1 MTTRRAILGELD
13 PISFD
18 DLPLGGEWTTRRRTI
33 SESEVALFA
42 ALAGDFSP
50 LTIDASGGQ
59 SRLAPPAMLV
69 AVAVGLG
76 TIDMP
81 IPQVASW
88 EWVNWKF
95 PKPVRAG
102 ETIFARWTLT
112 QKRPPVHGSR
122 TGIAVWRVD
131 VHTGDGAMCAEG
143 EIGAAIFRRTTTP
156 VERSDASVSPAATP
170 VPAPRRRR
178 KRRSATGTETAAT
191 PPAAPAATAPAAP
204 AAPAADRAP
213 RRRRRRRPSGG
224 GSSTAAPNGEPAG
237 QAPAPAPASSVE
249 ATPPAPQPAL
259 AASPQAG
266 TVANPISRVM
276 RRLRRT

>member
-1 MTTRRAILGELD
+1 
-13 PISFD
+13 
-18 DLPLGGEWTTRRRTI
+18 
-33 SESEVALFA
+33 
-42 ALAGDFSP
+42 
-50 LTIDASGGQ
+50 
-59 SRLAPPAMLV
+59 MLV
-69 AVAVGLG
+69 AIAVGLG

-131 VHTGDGAMCAEG
+131 VHTSDGSMCAEG
-143 EIGAAIFRRTTTP
+143 EIGAAIFRRTATP
-156 VERSDASVSPAATP
+156 VERKDAPPSPAAAP
-170 VPAPRRRR
+170 APAPRRRR
-178 KRRSATGTETAAT
+178 KRRSPTGTEVAAA
-191 PPAAPAATAPAAP
+191 PPAAPAPTAPAAP
-204 AAPAADRAP
+204 AAAAADRAP

-224 GSSTAAPNGEPAG
+224 GTSAAAPNGEPAG
-237 QAPAPAPASSVE
+237 PAPAPASSVE
-249 ATPPAPQPAL
+249 AAPPVPQPAL
-259 AASPQAG
+259 ATSPQTGAA
-266 TVANPISRVM
+266 ANPISRVM